1 MQQEPHTGED
11 CPAHCKREPT
21 TILFERKHNMSE
33 LNTNTAAETTN
44 APEVKLTRREKLLA
58 QYNAACAKHTEL
70 AAKMAELVE
79 EINSIDA
86 LAAVDVGHTVI
97 ISVGKGD
104 EAKEVEAS
112 VIGVREEED
121 GSKTYKVTYGSGFD
135 ADIAVVKGNKLKL
148 PVAVAAEAAAE

>member
-1 MQQEPHTGED
+1 
-11 CPAHCKREPT
+11 
-21 TILFERKHNMSE
+21 MSE
-33 LNTNTAAETTN
+33 LNTNTAAETTA

-58 QYNAACAKHTEL
+58 QYNAAFAKHAEL
-70 AAKMAELVE
+70 AAKLQELAA

-86 LAAVDVGHTVI
+86 LAAVTVG
-97 ISVGKGD
+97 SVVVVAVGRGD
-104 EAKEVEAS
+104 EAMEVEAN

>member
-1 MQQEPHTGED
+1 
-11 CPAHCKREPT
+11 
-21 TILFERKHNMSE
+21 MSE
-33 LNTNTAAETTN
+33 LNTNTAAETTA

-58 QYNAACAKHTEL
+58 QYNTAFAKYAEMAAKLQEL
-70 AAKMAELVE
+70 AA

-86 LAAVDVGHTVI
+86 LAAVTVGSVVVVTV
-97 ISVGKGD
+97 GRGD
-104 EAKEVEAS
+104 EAKEVDAS

-148 PVAVAAEAAAE
+148 PVANEASAE

>member
-1 MQQEPHTGED
+1 
-11 CPAHCKREPT
+11 
-21 TILFERKHNMSE
+21 MSE
-33 LNTNTAAETTN
+33 LNINTTETTN
-44 APEVKLTRREKLLA
+44 APEVKPTRREKLVV
-58 QYNAACAKHTEL
+58 QYNTVLNKHSEL
-70 AAKMAELVE
+70 AAKLAELVE

-86 LAAVDVGHTVI
+86 LAAVDVGRTVI

-135 ADIAVVKGNKLKL
+135 ADIAVVKGSKLKL
-148 PVAVAAEAAAE
+148 PVNADAESDAE

>member
-1 MQQEPHTGED
+1 
-11 CPAHCKREPT
+11 
-21 TILFERKHNMSE
+21 MSE
-33 LNTNTAAETTN
+33 LNTNAAETTN
-44 APEVKLTRREKLLA
+44 APEVKLTRREKLVA
-58 QYNAACAKHTEL
+58 QYNTVLTKHTEL
-70 AAKMAELVE
+70 AAKLAELVE

-112 VIGVREEED
+112 VIGVREEDD

-148 PVAVAAEAAAE
+148 PVAVAAEANAE

>member
-1 MQQEPHTGED
+1 
-11 CPAHCKREPT
+11 
-21 TILFERKHNMSE
+21 MSE
-33 LNTNTAAETTN
+33 LNTAAETTA

-58 QYNAACAKHTEL
+58 QYNTASAKHVEF
-70 AAKMAELVE
+70 AAKLQELVA

-86 LAAVDVGHTVI
+86 LAAVTVGSVVVVTV
-97 ISVGKGD
+97 GRGD
-104 EAKEVEAS
+104 EAKEVEAN

-148 PVAVAAEAAAE
+148 PVSVANEASAE

>member
-1 MQQEPHTGED
+1 
-11 CPAHCKREPT
+11 
-21 TILFERKHNMSE
+21 MSE
-33 LNTNTAAETTN
+33 LNTAAETTA

-58 QYNAACAKHTEL
+58 QYNTAFAKHAEL
-70 AAKMAELVE
+70 AAKLQELAA

-86 LAAVDVGHTVI
+86 LAAVTVGSVVVVTV
-97 ISVGKGD
+97 GRGY
-104 EAKEVEAS
+104 EAKGVEAT

-148 PVAVAAEAAAE
+148 PVSVANEASAE

>member
-1 MQQEPHTGED
+1 
-11 CPAHCKREPT
+11 
-21 TILFERKHNMSE
+21 MSE
-33 LNTNTAAETTN
+33 LKFFNPSDETTA

-58 QYNAACAKHTEL
+58 QYNTAFAKHAEFAAKLQEL
-70 AAKMAELVE
+70 AA

-86 LAAVDVGHTVI
+86 LAAVTVGSVVVVTV
-97 ISVGKGD
+97 GRGD
-104 EAKEVEAS
+104 EAKEVDAS

-135 ADIAVVKGNKLKL
+135 ADISVVKGNKLKL

>member
-1 MQQEPHTGED
+1 
-11 CPAHCKREPT
+11 
-21 TILFERKHNMSE
+21 MSE
-33 LNTNTAAETTN
+33 LNTAAETTA

-58 QYNAACAKHTEL
+58 QYNTTFAKHAEL
-70 AAKMAELVE
+70 AAKLQELAA

-86 LAAVDVGHTVI
+86 LAAVTVGSVVFVTV
-97 ISVGKGD
+97 GRGD

-121 GSKTYKVTYGSGFD
+121 GSKTYKVTYGTGFD

-148 PVAVAAEAAAE
+148 PVAVAAGAIAE

>member
-1 MQQEPHTGED
+1 
-11 CPAHCKREPT
+11 
-21 TILFERKHNMSE
+21 MSE
-33 LNTNTAAETTN
+33 LHTETTA
-44 APEVKLTRREKLLA
+44 APEVKLPRREKLLA
-58 QYNAACAKHTEL
+58 QYNAAFAKHAEL
-70 AAKMAELVE
+70 AAKLQELAA

-86 LAAVDVGHTVI
+86 LAAVHVGSVVIVTV
-97 ISVGKGD
+97 GRGD
-104 EAKEVEAS
+104 DAKEVEAS

>member
-1 MQQEPHTGED
+1 
-11 CPAHCKREPT
+11 
-21 TILFERKHNMSE
+21 MSE
-33 LNTNTAAETTN
+33 LNTNTAAETTA
-44 APEVKLTRREKLLA
+44 APEAVKLTRREKLLA
-58 QYNAACAKHTEL
+58 QYNTAFAKHAEL
-70 AAKMAELVE
+70 AAKLSELAS

-86 LAAVDVGHTVI
+86 LAAVDVGSVVIVTV
-97 ISVGKGD
+97 GRGD
-104 EAKEVEAS
+104 DAKEVGAS

>member
-1 MQQEPHTGED
+1 
-11 CPAHCKREPT
+11 
-21 TILFERKHNMSE
+21 MSE
-33 LNTNTAAETTN
+33 LNTNTAAETTA

-58 QYNAACAKHTEL
+58 QYNTAFAKHAEL
-70 AAKMAELVE
+70 AAKLQELVE

>member
-1 MQQEPHTGED
+1 
-11 CPAHCKREPT
+11 
-21 TILFERKHNMSE
+21 MSE
-33 LNTNTAAETTN
+33 LNTDTAETTN
-44 APEVKLTRREKLLA
+44 APEVKLTRREKLVA
-58 QYNAACAKHTEL
+58 QYNTVLTKHTEL
-70 AAKMAELVE
+70 AAKLAELVE

-112 VIGVREEED
+112 VIGVREEGD

>member
-1 MQQEPHTGED
+1 
-11 CPAHCKREPT
+11 
-21 TILFERKHNMSE
+21 MSE
-33 LNTNTAAETTN
+33 LNTA

-58 QYNAACAKHTEL
+58 QYNTTFAKHAEL
-70 AAKMAELVE
+70 AAKLQELAA

-86 LAAVDVGHTVI
+86 LAAVTVGSVVFVTV
-97 ISVGKGD
+97 GRGD
-104 EAKEVEAS
+104 EAKEVEAN

-148 PVAVAAEAAAE
+148 PVANEASAE

>member
-1 MQQEPHTGED
+1 
-11 CPAHCKREPT
+11 
-21 TILFERKHNMSE
+21 MSE
-33 LNTNTAAETTN
+33 LNTDATETTETTN
-44 APEVKLTRREKLLA
+44 APEVKPTRREKLLA
-58 QYNAACAKHTEL
+58 QYNAALAKHSEL
-70 AAKMAELVE
+70 AAKMSELVE

-104 EAKEVEAS
+104 EAKEVEAT

-135 ADIAVVKGNKLKL
+135 ADIAVVKGSKLKL
-148 PVAVAAEAAAE
+148 PVAVAAEGNAE

>member
-1 MQQEPHTGED
+1 
-11 CPAHCKREPT
+11 
-21 TILFERKHNMSE
+21 MSE
-33 LNTNTAAETTN
+33 LNTNTAAETTS

-58 QYNAACAKHTEL
+58 QYNTAFAKHAEL
-70 AAKMAELVE
+70 AAKMQELAA

-86 LAAVDVGHTVI
+86 LSAVTVGSVVVVTV
-97 ISVGKGD
+97 GRGD
-104 EAKEVEAS
+104 EAKEVEAT

-148 PVAVAAEAAAE
+148 PVAVVAEASAE

>member
-1 MQQEPHTGED
+1 
-11 CPAHCKREPT
+11 
-21 TILFERKHNMSE
+21 MSE
-33 LNTNTAAETTN
+33 LNTNTAAETT
-44 APEVKLTRREKLLA
+44 AAAEGVKLTRREKLLA
-58 QYNAACAKHTEL
+58 QYNTAFAKHADLAAKLQEL
-70 AAKMAELVE
+70 AA

-86 LAAVDVGHTVI
+86 LSAVTVGSIVVVTV
-97 ISVGKGD
+97 GRGY

-148 PVAVAAEAAAE
+148 PVAVVAEASAE